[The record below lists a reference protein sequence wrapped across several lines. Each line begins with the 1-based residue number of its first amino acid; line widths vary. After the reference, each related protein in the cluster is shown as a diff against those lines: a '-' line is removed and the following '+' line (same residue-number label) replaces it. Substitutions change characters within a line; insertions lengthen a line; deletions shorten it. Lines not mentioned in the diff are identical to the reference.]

1 MAGARLG
8 PTECEREIGMADN
21 KQFKRRE
28 SPEVADDDPLAEL
41 TRIMGLQETPE
52 EAVEPPTDHGASD
65 ESEVEIDLEKELMGE
80 LSDEPAN
87 VAPLRAV
94 STEMPAPEPVPEFST
109 DVDDQEMERALA
121 GVAESEPNSPGE
133 ASAEPSF
140 PEPALEDAPKAPV
153 LRPNEPESFE
163 QLVARARG
171 FPAPEPVDPLTD
183 EALPKV
189 VTRSIS
195 ASVAPQT
202 EPAVSGNEV
211 KLDDGRNTLED
222 ELKTLLADIGDP
234 PVEAGDG
241 QGEGDAPADDVAP
254 VDDAGTYK
262 PIFGRSNVQPLTPSA
277 APEPEAEEIDF
288 GSGFETDLDDA
299 VAGAAS
305 ESSGVPEIETV
316 EVPEQA
322 QSAFDDLEIPELV
335 AEPPAPIVSDH
346 EDLEAEFS
354 ALFGDADKPA
364 VSPAVASA
372 PTVPAEPATNL
383 EDPLEMDTFD
393 LEADDLDVE
402 VSSDEDR
409 IAAASAAVAAT
420 AAMPVAHQLRGGRES
435 TKEAAL
441 ETLAARAQSDGLADG
456 RSSRRGM
463 MIAAVVVGI
472 AMLGGIGIFA
482 LSFGGGET
490 DAPPA
495 VVLAEPGDVKI
506 KPDDPGGT
514 TVPNQDN
521 KVYEKVSGESS
532 VDSPSQEKLV
542 TTAEEPVDV
551 ATQTIRTRVID
562 TTPARQPDTQ
572 KSEERI
578 VPSQTESPTL
588 TNDDVV
594 VVVPRRVKTM
604 IVKPDGTMV
613 PREETA
619 PAVAPQITAASD
631 PDSTAGDGQSALAG
645 EGTVVTNPDGTP
657 FIVPTPRPDRS
668 TVASENATAPSQN
681 GVSDDATSSA
691 SLAAPAARTEVSP
704 RPTVAIEQPVT
715 PAPTDAQDTVATTS
729 PTPAAE
735 PEKPAT
741 TPTSPAVGPYAIQ
754 IASQPTREGAQSSY
768 QSLARR
774 YGSVIGGRGVN
785 IVKADIPGKGV
796 YYRVRVPAGS
806 KSEASSLCR
815 SYKAAGGSC
824 FVARQ

>member
-8 PTECEREIGMADN
+8 PTECERENSMADN

-28 SPEVADDDPLAEL
+28 TPEVADDDPLAEL

-52 EAVEPPTDHGASD
+52 ETVEPPTDHNASD
-65 ESEVEIDLEKELMGE
+65 GADVEIDLEKELMGE

-94 STEMPAPEPVPEFST
+94 PTETPAPQPDSEFT
-109 DVDDQEMERALA
+109 VDVDDREMERAMA
-121 GVAESEPNSPGE
+121 GAPEPEPEPITTGE
-133 ASAEPSF
+133 ARAETSF
-140 PEPALEDAPKAPV
+140 PEPSSEEAPKAPV
-153 LRPNEPESFE
+153 LRPNEPETFE
-163 QLVARARG
+163 QLVARARS
-171 FPAPEPVDPLTD
+171 FPAPEPIDPLAD
-183 EALPKV
+183 DALPKV
-189 VTRSIS
+189 VTRSADAS
-195 ASVAPQT
+195 ATVPA
-202 EPAVSGNEV
+202 EPGGAANQ
-211 KLDDGRNTLED
+211 DDGRNTLED

-234 PVEAGDG
+234 PAETDADQVE
-241 QGEGDAPADDVAP
+241 DDSSK
-254 VDDAGTYK
+254 DDAGTYK
-262 PIFGRSNVQPLTPSA
+262 PIFGRSNVQPLMPSA
-277 APEPEAEEIDF
+277 APEPQPEPDVEEIDL
-288 GSGFETDLDDA
+288 GSNFEADLDDA
-299 VAGAAS
+299 VAEAAS
-305 ESSGVPEIETV
+305 EATGIPEIETV

-322 QSAFDDLEIPELV
+322 QSVADDLEIPELAV
-335 AEPPAPIVSDH
+335 EPPAPIVSDH
-346 EDLEAEFS
+346 DDLEAEFS
-354 ALFGDADKPA
+354 ALFGDNDKPA
-364 VSPAVASA
+364 VSPAAMPA
-372 PTVPAEPATNL
+372 PAVPDVPAEPAASL
-383 EDPLEMDTFD
+383 EDPLEMETFD
-393 LEADDLDVE
+393 LEADDLDVA

-420 AAMPVAHQLRGGRES
+420 AAMPVARQLSGGRES

-441 ETLAARAQSDGLADG
+441 ETLAARAQSDGIAGG
-456 RSSRRGM
+456 RSGRRGM
-463 MIAAVVVGI
+463 MIAAVVVGV
-472 AMLGGIGIFA
+472 ALLGGIGIFA

-490 DAPPA
+490 NAPPA

-551 ATQTIRTRVID
+551 VTRTVRTRVID

-578 VPSQTESPTL
+578 VPSQTENPTL
-588 TNDDVV
+588 TSDDVV

-631 PDSTAGDGQSALAG
+631 PAATAGDGQSALAG
-645 EGTVVTNPDGTP
+645 EGTVVTNPDGSP
-657 FIVPTPRPDRS
+657 FIVPTPRPDRGA
-668 TVASENATAPSQN
+668 VASQNATAPSQN
-681 GVSDDATSSA
+681 NETGDTTSSA
-691 SLAAPAARTEVSP
+691 SLSAPEARTEVSP
-704 RPTVAIEQPVT
+704 RQAVAVEQPVT
-715 PAPTDAQDTVATTS
+715 PAPTDAPETAATAS
-729 PTPAAE
+729 PTPAAQPEE
-735 PEKPAT
+735 PAAASPRPA
-741 TPTSPAVGPYAIQ
+741 AGPYAIQ
-754 IASQPTREGAQSSY
+754 IASQPTREGAQSTY

-806 KSEASSLCR
+806 KSDASSLCR